1 MLDIVLYIATSL
13 DGYIATP
20 DGCVDWLSELGAE
33 AEDYGYDQFYG
44 GVDALVMG
52 RKTYEQVLT
61 FGDWPYAGKP
71 TYVMSRHQL
80 QIEIPDI
87 YGTTLS
93 PLDLAKDLDRHYQR
107 VWLVGGASAAAS
119 FRSAYLITEYF
130 LSIMPV
136 MLGDGIPLFSQTA
149 SKSNLALV
157 NSDIFESGVVQ
168 LTYRVK
174 SSDASVNN
182 R

>member
-13 DGYIATP
+13 DGYIAIP
-20 DGCVDWLSELGAE
+20 DGCVDW
-33 AEDYGYDQFYG
+33 FY
-44 GVDALVMG
+44 
-52 RKTYEQVLT
+52 E
-61 FGDWPYAGKP
+61 
-71 TYVMSRHQL
+71 
-80 QIEIPDI
+80 
-87 YGTTLS
+87 
-93 PLDLAKDLDRHYQR
+93 
-107 VWLVGGASAAAS
+107 LVGGASAAAS

-174 SSDASVNN
+174 SSDASVSN